1 MYQTIHI
8 VLLIVS
14 FGLLCSQLFVRQKKV
29 VHLLFAAFCG
39 SMAITAIKRLGGDG
53 FGFYQY
59 FLAMGACMTCN
70 GGWLVARAL
79 FRQGRAI
86 LLQHILVAAA
96 IALLMVSLQAMQLLQ
111 QFWPE
116 SQTLLASARVVCKE
130 LLILLSS
137 AILMLTLWEGCRGY
151 SQTRGAERRHR
162 QVFLTTYGGAIA
174 ICGVI
179 AKIWLPADGA
189 VLQHD
194 LLSAVAA
201 LTIMVVT
208 QWLIYCRFHKP
219 LISQSQVAA
228 DTTTKKLL
236 EVEPAKTEPLTTVLT
251 DGDMELCD
259 NIRQLLFQQ
268 QVFLQ
273 ANLRLTDLA
282 KLLDVPEYRV
292 SKLLRSQFHASNFNQ
307 FINTLRIEYAKTL
320 LSDPHKRHWPVVVIG
335 LESGF
340 ASVGPFTRSFK
351 AMVGYTPNEFRQ
363 TVNSRVPE
371 LLVRSKIT

>member
-14 FGLLCSQLFVRQKKV
+14 FGLLCSQLFVRQKQL
-29 VHLLFAAFCG
+29 VHLLFAAFSG
-39 SMAITAIKRLGGDG
+39 SMAIMAIKRLGGDG

-59 FLAMGACMTCN
+59 LLAMGICMTCN
-70 GGWLVARAL
+70 GYWLVARAL

-86 LLQHILVAAA
+86 LLRHILVAAA
-96 IALLMVSLQAMQLLQ
+96 IGLLMVSLQAMQLLQ

-137 AILMLTLWEGCRGY
+137 AVLMLTLWEGCRGY
-151 SQTRGAERRHR
+151 SQARGAERWHR
-162 QVFLTTYGGAIA
+162 QLFLATYGGAIA

-179 AKIWLPADGA
+179 AKIWQPAEGA
-189 VLQHD
+189 ALQHD

-201 LTIMVVT
+201 LTILVVT
-208 QWLIYCRFHKP
+208 QWLIYCRFNKP
-219 LISQSQVAA
+219 LNAQSQVAA
-228 DTTTKKLL
+228 AEVTTNLV
-236 EVEPAKTEPLTTVLT
+236 EVERAKTEPLATTLT
-251 DGDMELCD
+251 HSDMQLCD

-268 QVFLQ
+268 RVFLQ

-282 KLLDVPEYRV
+282 RLLEVPEYRI
-292 SKLLRSQFHASNFNQ
+292 SRLLRSQFHASNFNQ
-307 FINTLRIEYAKTL
+307 FINTLRIEHAKTL
-320 LSDPHKRHWPVVVIG
+320 LSDPDKGHWPVVVIG

-351 AMVGYTPNEFRQ
+351 TMVGYTPHEFRQ
-363 TVNSRVPE
+363 TLHCRE
-371 LLVRSKIT
+371 Q

>member
-14 FGLLCSQLFVRQKKV
+14 FGLLCSQLFVQQKKL

-39 SMAITAIKRLGGDG
+39 SMAITAVKRLGGDG

-70 GGWLVARAL
+70 GGWLLARAL

-151 SQTRGAERRHR
+151 SQARGAERRHR
-162 QVFLTTYGGAIA
+162 QLFLATYGGAIA

-179 AKIWLPADGA
+179 AKIWLPAEGA
-189 VLQHD
+189 ALQQD
-194 LLSAVAA
+194 LLGAVAA
-201 LTIMVVT
+201 LTILAVT
-208 QWLIYCRFHKP
+208 QWLIYCRFNKP
-219 LISQSQVAA
+219 LWTQQQRTAEASTQ
-228 DTTTKKLL
+228 TLL
-236 EVEPAKTEPLTTVLT
+236 EPAQTESLATALTQA
-251 DGDMELCD
+251 DSQLCD

-268 QVFLQ
+268 QLFLQ

-282 KLLDVPEYRV
+282 KLLDVPEYRI
-292 SKLLRSQFHASNFNQ
+292 SRLLRSQFHASNFNQ
-307 FINTLRIEYAKTL
+307 FINTLRIEHAKTL
-320 LSDPHKRHWPVVVIG
+320 LSDPDKGHWPVVVIG

-351 AMVGYTPNEFRQ
+351 TLVGYTPHEFRQ
-363 TVNSRVPE
+363 TVQCQE
-371 LLVRSKIT
+371 Q

>member
-14 FGLLCSQLFVRQKKV
+14 LGLLCSQLFVQQKKV

-151 SQTRGAERRHR
+151 SQTRGAERWHR
-162 QVFLTTYGGAIA
+162 QLFMATYGGAIA

-179 AKIWLPADGA
+179 AKIWLPAEGA
-189 VLQHD
+189 ALQHD

-201 LTIMVVT
+201 LTILVVT
-208 QWLIYCRFHKP
+208 QWLIYCRFHKALTVQP
-219 LISQSQVAA
+219 QRTADAA
-228 DTTTKKLL
+228 IKTW
-236 EVEPAKTEPLTTVLT
+236 VEPEPAQTESLATALTQA
-251 DGDMELCD
+251 DSQLCD

-273 ANLRLTDLA
+273 ANLRLIDLA

-307 FINTLRIEYAKTL
+307 FINTLRIKHAKTL
-320 LSDPHKRHWPVVVIG
+320 LSDPDKGHWPVVVIG

-351 AMVGYTPNEFRQ
+351 TMVGYTPHEFRQ
-363 TVNSRVPE
+363 TLHCRE
-371 LLVRSKIT
+371 Q

>member
-14 FGLLCSQLFVRQKKV
+14 FGLLCSQLFVRQKQL

-70 GGWLVARAL
+70 GGWLIARAL

-116 SQTLLASARVVCKE
+116 SHTLLASARVVCKE

-151 SQTRGAERRHR
+151 SQARGAERWHR
-162 QVFLTTYGGAIA
+162 QVFLATYGGAIA
-174 ICGVI
+174 VCGVI
-179 AKIWLPADGA
+179 AKIWLPAEGA
-189 VLQHD
+189 ALQHD

-201 LTIMVVT
+201 LTILVVT

-219 LISQSQVAA
+219 LWAQPQ
-228 DTTTKKLL
+228 TTAEAVVKAR
-236 EVEPAKTEPLTTVLT
+236 VEPAPTESLAAALTQA
-251 DGDMELCD
+251 DSQLCD

-282 KLLDVPEYRV
+282 RLLDVPEYRV

-307 FINTLRIEYAKTL
+307 FINTLRIEHAKTL
-320 LSDPHKRHWPVVVIG
+320 LSDPDKGHWSVLVVG

-351 AMVGYTPNEFRQ
+351 TMVGYTPHEFRQ
-363 TVNSRVPE
+363 TLQCRE
-371 LLVRSKIT
+371 Q

>member
-14 FGLLCSQLFVRQKKV
+14 FGLLCGQLFVRQKQL
-29 VHLLFAAFCG
+29 VHLLFAAFSG
-39 SMAITAIKRLGGDG
+39 SMAIMAIKRLGGDG

-59 FLAMGACMTCN
+59 LLAMGICMTCN
-70 GGWLVARAL
+70 GYWLIARAL

-86 LLQHILVAAA
+86 LLRHVLVAAA
-96 IALLMVSLQAMQLLQ
+96 IGVLLVSLQAMQLVQ

-130 LLILLSS
+130 LLIMLSS
-137 AILMLTLWEGCRGY
+137 AVLMLTLWEGCRGY
-151 SQTRGAERRHR
+151 SQTRGAERWHR
-162 QVFLTTYGGAIA
+162 QLFLATYGGAIA

-179 AKIWLPADGA
+179 AKIGLPAEGA
-189 VLQHD
+189 ALQHD

-201 LTIMVVT
+201 LAICLVT
-208 QWLIYCRFHKP
+208 QWLIYCRFHQP
-219 LISQSQVAA
+219 LRSQTDVAA
-228 DTTTKKLL
+228 KTTPQNLL
-236 EVEPAKTEPLTTVLT
+236 VVEPAETESLTTGLT
-251 DGDMELCD
+251 DDDLELCD
-259 NIRQLLFQQ
+259 KLRQLFFQQ

-273 ANLRLTDLA
+273 ANLRLSDLA
-282 KLLDVPEYRV
+282 KLLDLPEYRV

-307 FINTLRIEYAKTL
+307 FINTLRIEYAKKL
-320 LSDPHKRHWPVVVIG
+320 LSDPEKGHWPIVVIA

-351 AMVGYTPNEFRQ
+351 AMVGLTPNEFRQ
-363 TVNSRVPE
+363 TLNCKVPDG
-371 LLVRSKIT
+371 LVGSK